1 VSDRRTLWDLVA
13 TDALDGRRVR
23 FKADDVPELVPLGSI
38 GTVMSTC
45 SNAALVEYL
54 FPERG
59 ERNPWR
65 RVLLESKFSRLE
77 LVEVP

>member
-1 VSDRRTLWDLVA
+1 VDRRTLWDLVA

-23 FKADDVPELVPLGSI
+23 FKADDARDLVPKGSI

-45 SNAALVEYL
+45 SDKALVEYV

-65 RVLLESKFSRLE
+65 TVHLESKFSRLE
-77 LVEVP
+77 LVAE